1 MPFITKTPITL
12 DAAQKIVQSHYGAK
26 SQVSGF
32 TELTDGMFNSAYL
45 IEFGDGFKQVL
56 KVAPRDEV
64 RVLRYERNILRT
76 EVEVLRL
83 VKARTEMPVPSVSF
97 YDTSRR
103 LINNDYYL
111 MDFVPGVAYHKLR
124 AQLSPAEQYAIDH
137 QTGVYLR
144 QVNAIQGTGFGLFA
158 SPELQVPTWRAGFD
172 SLLKDILLDGQ
183 EFPVELHL
191 PYAEIYARL
200 SRCFARL
207 DEVQTPSLVHW
218 DLWDGSIFIDPQSKA
233 ITGYIDF
240 ERALWADPLMEVN
253 FGAFGENPAFLAGY
267 GAEMLDTPAK
277 KCRRTL
283 YNIYLFLIMVIECYY
298 RQFAT
303 KDQENWARLMLQ
315 QQLDHLEQ
323 FVQQDI

>member
-12 DAAQKIVQSHYGAK
+12 DAAQKIIQYHYGSK
-26 SQVSGF
+26 SQISAF
-32 TELTDGMFNSAYL
+32 TELTDGMFNSAFL
-45 IEFGDGFKQVL
+45 IEFGDGLKQVL

-64 RVLRYERNILRT
+64 RVLRYERNIMHT

-83 VKARTEMPVPSVSF
+83 VKARTEIPVPSVSF
-97 YDTSRR
+97 YDTSRH

-124 AQLSPAEQYAIDH
+124 AQYSPAEQYAIDH

-144 QVNAIQGTGFGLFA
+144 QVNGIQGTGFGLFA
-158 SPELQVPTWRAGFD
+158 FPEEQVQTWREGFD
-172 SLLKDILLDGQ
+172 GLLKDILLDGQ

-200 SRCFARL
+200 SRRFDRL
-207 DEVQTPSLVHW
+207 DEVQMPSLVHW
-218 DLWDGSIFIDPQSKA
+218 DLWDGNIFIDPQTKA

-267 GAEMLDTPAK
+267 GVEMLDTPAK
-277 KCRRTL
+277 KCRRIL

-298 RQFAT
+298 RHFAT
-303 KDQENWARLMLQ
+303 QDQENWARLMLQ
-315 QQLDHLEQ
+315 QQLEHLEELSE
-323 FVQQDI
+323 